1 MSKQFTKIYLEPENK
16 TFSDIMSNSK
26 SYEVPSFQRDYSWE
40 QEQIDELWEDYE
52 NMSQGGTQHFMG
64 YLVLQTKDREA
75 FTVIDG
81 QQRLTTIT
89 LMIIA
94 ALHRFQQL
102 INDNI
107 SAKENEERVKYY
119 HNTYLG
125 VFNPTNLK
133 TSLKLILNRNNK
145 DHLKEMAT
153 MNSYEVPEVR
163 KIRASNRKLSK
174 ALKFFQEK
182 MKEYSDDEL
191 INFLDNVRQGFLFTT
206 ITVPN
211 ASDAFVIFETLNAR
225 GMHLSAPDLL
235 KNYLFSLVDE
245 KDGLSQ
251 EYLEDLSEDW
261 FHVLDQLEVTNF
273 TSFLRSYHGMFDTLI
288 AKKSL
293 YRELRDK
300 ITSPNHV
307 PPYLQGIKK
316 YAPIY
321 AALQNPDDDFWK
333 EVSYKI
339 VDSLRTLRLFNIKA
353 PLSLL
358 MAVYANFS
366 AEDFAKVLQW
376 IVVVSI
382 RYNVICGK
390 DSKEQERRY
399 NDMVNKITEEKKPN
413 NAGDKQI
420 ITSTKERLL
429 SIYPNDEEFKHAFSR
444 KSMLKKHNKRILHIL
459 SEIERHCN
467 KAPSSP
473 STDDLTVE
481 HVLPYSPENHWQESF
496 GLDTYYEARER
507 LGNIA
512 LLPKSTQL
520 GQEPFEEKREKLK
533 EVGLAI
539 NNKIAE
545 ADTWDI
551 ESLNQHQQWLAKQ
564 ATAVWRIT

>member
-1 MSKQFTKIYLEPENK
+1 MGKQFKKIYLEPENK
-16 TFSDIMSNSK
+16 TFSDIMGNSK
-26 SYEVPSFQRDYSWE
+26 SYEVPAFQRDYSWE
-40 QEQIDELWEDYE
+40 QEQTDELWDDYE
-52 NMSQGGTQHFMG
+52 NMSQGETQHFMG
-64 YLVLQTKDREA
+64 YLVLQTDDGEA

-102 INDNI
+102 INDGI
-107 SAKENEERVKYY
+107 SAKENEERVKHY

-153 MNSYEVPEVR
+153 MNIYEAPKVR
-163 KIRASNRKLSK
+163 NINASNRKLSK
-174 ALKFFQEK
+174 TLKFFQEK
-182 MKEYSDDEL
+182 VREYSDEEL

-211 ASDAFVIFETLNAR
+211 DSDAFVVFETLNAR

-235 KNYLFSLVDE
+235 KNYLFSLIDE
-245 KDGLSQ
+245 KDGLNQ
-251 EYLEDLSEDW
+251 EYLEDLSDDW
-261 FHVLDQLEVTNF
+261 FYVLDQLEITNF
-273 TSFLRSYHGMFDTLI
+273 TSFLRSYHGMFNTLVV
-288 AKKSL
+288 KKSL
-293 YRELRDK
+293 YRELKSEIKYSDQ
-300 ITSPNHV
+300 V
-307 PPYLQGIKK
+307 FPYLRNLKK

-321 AALQNPDDDFWK
+321 AALQNPDDSFWQDG
-333 EVSYKI
+333 EFDNAEI
-339 VDSLRTLRLFNIKA
+339 VDSLRTLDLFKIRT

-358 MAVYANFS
+358 MAAYANFQ
-366 AEDFAKVLQW
+366 EDFVKILKWV
-376 IVVVSI
+376 VVVSI

-390 DSKEQERRY
+390 NAKEQERVY
-399 NDMVNKITEEKKPN
+399 NELANEITKRANIADKKIIAK
-413 NAGDKQI
+413 
-420 ITSTKERLL
+420 TKETL
-429 SIYPNDEEFKHAFSR
+429 SSICPDDGEFRHAFSR
-444 KSMLKKHNKRILHIL
+444 KSMIKRHNKKILHLL
-459 SEIERHCN
+459 SKIEAHCN
-467 KAPSSP
+467 EGNAPSP
-473 STDDLTVE
+473 NMTVE

-512 LLPKSTQL
+512 LLPKSKPL
-520 GQEPFEEKREKLK
+520 SQEPFEKKRKVLK
-533 EVGLAI
+533 KVGLAI

-551 ESLNQHQQWLAKQ
+551 ESLNQHQHWLAKQ